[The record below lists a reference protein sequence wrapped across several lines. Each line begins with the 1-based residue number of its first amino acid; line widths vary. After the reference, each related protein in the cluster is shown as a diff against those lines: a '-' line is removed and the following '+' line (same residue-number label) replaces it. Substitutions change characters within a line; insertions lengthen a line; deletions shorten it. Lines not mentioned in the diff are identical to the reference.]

1 MVLFGRAKSRL
12 VTVFRRPFRCHV
24 CEGQTFVDREV
35 KLNTSGM
42 EFLNLA
48 WANASAIGLI
58 CLTCGYVHLFV
69 EGPMEL
75 WKEEGGYP
83 EDDQHLEDDAHSGHE

>member
-1 MVLFGRAKSRL
+1 M
-12 VTVFRRPFRCHV
+12 
-24 CEGQTFVDREV
+24 
-35 KLNTSGM
+35 
-42 EFLNLA
+42 A